1 MKVSESKTNRPTLPC
16 VIDPCPQDNDNIL
29 ATLTH
34 ALLSLVTPHPNQG
47 GDLLEKIRDLLGHAK
62 QGQE

>member
-1 MKVSESKTNRPTLPC
+1 MKVSESKTNRPTLQC
-16 VIDPCPQDNDNIL
+16 VFDPRPQDNDNIL

-47 GDLLEKIRDLLGHAK
+47 DDLLEKIRDLLGYAK